1 MKKYFIIFITIFLT
15 FDTTLII
22 PQIKFSSKSD
32 LIRLNIK
39 ALPPDTVPPILSV
52 NLPNVKEGFA
62 INHRDSIFFING
74 LVSDN
79 LGKTKIFVNN
89 NFIGTFINGQYSTSF
104 RLNSGENHLTITAVD
119 KRNNKYEKRIRINY
133 DPRADVNPPQL
144 KLLPPF
150 EQLSRGIQVIPKP
163 TKDESIIL
171 RGKFFDENEIS
182 EIKVNDINVDSV
194 FDGNFYFNLG
204 PEPPESLVIYASDI
218 FGNFT
223 EITAVIKI
231 EDPSTTLT
239 EISEVKYHAILIGV
253 EDYADQRINN
263 LDYPIRD
270 IENLKK
276 VLIDNY
282 QFEKNNIIT
291 LKNPRRTAIIS
302 AFQKLREKLTEKDNL
317 LIFFAGHGF
326 FDSDQDMGYWLP
338 SDAVKDDYSN
348 WLPNSTIRDFI
359 RAINTK
365 HTLLISDACFAGS
378 IFSSREPFRDAS
390 RSILE
395 IYKVKSRKAMTS
407 GVKNQKVQDRSK
419 FTEYLIKFLL
429 ENKNKFLTT
438 QELFTKVRAALL
450 NNTKISQTPE
460 YGSIP
465 FTGDEGLSGD
475 FIFIHN

>member
-1 MKKYFIIFITIFLT
+1 MKKYFLIIILTIISVNNYLT
-15 FDTTLII
+15 F
-22 PQIKFSSKSD
+22 PQIKFSAKSD

-39 ALPPDTVPPILSV
+39 TLPPDTVSPFLTV

-74 LVSDN
+74 LVNDN
-79 LGKTKIFVNN
+79 LGKTKIFINN
-89 NFIGTFINGQYSTSF
+89 NLIGAFQNGQYSTSF
-104 RLNSGENHLTITAVD
+104 ILNRGENLLTISAID
-119 KRNNKYEKRIRINY
+119 KRNNKSEKKIRVNY
-133 DPRADVNPPQL
+133 DPRADVNPPQI

-150 EQLSRGIQVIPKP
+150 EQINRGIQVITKP
-163 TKDESIIL
+163 SAHENIIL
-171 RGKFFDENEIS
+171 TGKCFDENEIL
-182 EIKVNDINVDSV
+182 EIKVNDVNVDSII
-194 FDGNFYFNLG
+194 DGKFYFNLG
-204 PEPPESLVIYASDI
+204 TVPPDSLVIFASDV

-223 EITAVIKI
+223 EITAEIKF
-231 EDPSTTLT
+231 EDANSTLNEIT
-239 EISEVKYHAILIGV
+239 EVTYHAILIGV

-270 IENLKK
+270 VENLKR
-276 VLIDNY
+276 VLTDNY
-282 QFEKNNIIT
+282 QFEKNNVIV
-291 LKNPRRTAIIS
+291 LKNPKRTSVIS

-317 LIFFAGHGF
+317 LIFFAGHGY
-326 FDSDQDMGYWLP
+326 FDPDQDMGYWLP
-338 SDAVKDDYSN
+338 ADAVKDDYSN

-378 IFSSREPFRDAS
+378 IFSSREPFNDAS

-395 IYKVKSRKAMTS
+395 IYKIKSRKAMTS

-419 FTEYLIKFLL
+419 FTEFIIKFLL

-438 QELFTKVRAALL
+438 QELFTKIRAAVL
-450 NNTKISQTPE
+450 NNTNVSQTPE

-475 FIFIHN
+475 FIFIHK

>member
-1 MKKYFIIFITIFLT
+1 MKKSFLIIILTIISVNNYLT
-15 FDTTLII
+15 F
-22 PQIKFSSKSD
+22 PQIKFSAKSD
-32 LIRLNIK
+32 LIHLNVK
-39 ALPPDTVPPILSV
+39 TLPPDTVPPFLTI
-52 NLPNVKEGFA
+52 NLPSVKEGFA
-62 INHRDSIFFING
+62 INHRDSIFYING
-74 LVSDN
+74 LVNDN
-79 LGKTKIFVNN
+79 LGRTKIFINN
-89 NFIGTFINGQYSTSF
+89 NLIGAFQNGQYSTSSK
-104 RLNSGENHLTITAVD
+104 LNRGENLLTISAVD
-119 KRNNKYEKRIRINY
+119 KRNNKFEKKIRVNY

-150 EQLSRGIQVIPKP
+150 EQINRGIQVITKP
-163 TKDESIIL
+163 SANENIIL
-171 RGKFFDENEIS
+171 MGKCFDENEIL
-182 EIKVNDINVDSV
+182 EIKVNDVDVDSII
-194 FDGNFYFNLG
+194 DGKFYFNLG
-204 PEPPESLVIYASDI
+204 TVPPDSLVIFASDV

-223 EITAVIKI
+223 EIIAEIKF
-231 EDPSTTLT
+231 EDTYSTLN
-239 EISEVKYHAILIGV
+239 EISEVTYHAILIGV

-270 IENLKK
+270 VENLKR
-276 VLIDNY
+276 VLVDTY
-282 QFEKNNIIT
+282 QFEKNNVTI
-291 LKNPRRTAIIS
+291 LKNPKRSSVIS

-317 LIFFAGHGF
+317 LIFFAGHGY
-326 FDSDQDMGYWLP
+326 FDPDQDMGYWLP
-338 SDAVKDDYSN
+338 ADAVKDDYSN

-378 IFSSREPFRDAS
+378 IFSSREPFKDAS

-419 FTEYLIKFLL
+419 FTEFIIKFLL

-438 QELFTKVRAALL
+438 QELFTRIRAAVL
-450 NNTKISQTPE
+450 NNTNVSQTPE

-475 FIFIHN
+475 FIFIHK